1 MSAQYRVLFT
11 DRAWPDSDLERE
23 ILLRAGAD
31 LVEAPNYEE
40 STLIDLVQQVDAVAT
55 CWAPVT
61 SAVIRSAGRCRL
73 ISRFGIGL
81 DNISVET
88 ATELRIPVTNI
99 PDYCVP
105 EVADHAVALL
115 LACARK
121 VAFYHHLAKDGCY
134 NLQAGPAMHRL
145 EGSVLGLVGFGRI
158 GQAVAQRATAFGI
171 EVIAHTR
178 SQADHGTG
186 CRMVSFDELLEKS
199 DFVSLHLPLS
209 QTTRHLMSE
218 AEFERMK
225 PSAYLV
231 NTSRG
236 PLINHD
242 ALLRALETGQVAGA
256 ALDVFDPEPPDL
268 RERLFRDERVVVT
281 PHAAFL
287 SAESLDNLRRR
298 VAHQIADALQG
309 LRPEHVVNPEVYED
323 PA

>member
-1 MSAQYRVLFT
+1 MSAKYRVLLT
-11 DRAWPDSDLERE
+11 DRAWPDSDLEKE
-23 ILLRAGAD
+23 ILGRAGAD
-31 LVEAPNYEE
+31 VVEAPNYEE
-40 STLIDLVQQVDAVAT
+40 STLIDLARQVDAVAT
-55 CWAPVT
+55 CWAPVR
-61 SAVIRSAGRCRL
+61 SAVIRSVGNCRV

-88 ATELRIPVTNI
+88 ATSLRIPVTNV

-121 VAFYHHLAKDGCY
+121 VAFYDHQAKDGCY
-134 NLQAGPAMHRL
+134 NLQAGPTMYRL

-158 GQAVAQRATAFGI
+158 GQAVARRAAAFGI

-178 SQADHGTG
+178 TRKDSGTG
-186 CRMVSFDELLEKS
+186 CRMVSFGELLERS
-199 DFVSLHLPLS
+199 DFISLHLPLS
-209 QTTRHLMSE
+209 PSTRHLMGD

-225 PSAYLV
+225 PTAYLV

-242 ALLRALETGQVAGA
+242 ALLRALESGQVAGA

-268 RERLFRDERVVVT
+268 REPLFRDERVIVT
-281 PHAAFL
+281 PHTAFL
-287 SAESLDNLRRR
+287 SAESLDDLRRR

-309 LRPEHVVNPEVYED
+309 LRPEHVVNPEVYEE